1 MVLPFYNISEV
12 FDFAFIDG
20 GDEAHRIPVPF
31 PFSPVVFL
39 APVDF
44 KGAVDLLDEQQSDHL
59 MVKIMRKK
67 LRFSSAA
74 LTLRD
79 ASFL

>member
-1 MVLPFYNISEV
+1 MVLPFYNVGEV

-39 APVDF
+39 SVSGQTVQESAMTVALIALF
-44 KGAVDLLDEQQSDHL
+44 LLY
-59 MVKIMRKK
+59 
-67 LRFSSAA
+67 
-74 LTLRD
+74 
-79 ASFL
+79 